1 MKSEDERLN
10 RCRKCKHT
18 FPVYCNDG
26 WHFIGCNKLKCKWI
40 LEIENC
46 PLQEDNQRKVK
57 N

>member
-1 MKSEDERLN
+1 MRSEDERLN

-26 WHFIGCNKLKCKWI
+26 WHFIGCNKLKCKWV

-46 PLQEDNQRKVK
+46 PLQEDNQ
-57 N
+57 